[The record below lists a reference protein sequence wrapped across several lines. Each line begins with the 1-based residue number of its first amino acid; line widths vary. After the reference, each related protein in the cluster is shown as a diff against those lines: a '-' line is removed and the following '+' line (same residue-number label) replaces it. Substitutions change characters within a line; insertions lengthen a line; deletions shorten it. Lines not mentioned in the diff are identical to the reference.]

1 MKISGNVSNLS
12 EQLIT
17 GLSKFAEFIEADIE
31 FKDNGNTE
39 ELHITKN
46 NETFIIKACG
56 NKIDGGFFVYPQISN
71 QFNKKSEE
79 AINIAVL
86 ESL

>member
-56 NKIDGGFFVYPQISN
+56 NKIDGGFFGYPQISN

-79 AINIAVL
+79 TINITVL